1 MAEIHIRNNVCEI
14 YGNPSGG
21 DTTQLDDPGVA
32 RIVRQ
37 CGSAIQF
44 LHERNVAH
52 RQVFW
57 IKLKKQLIQ

>member
-14 YGNPSGG
+14 FGQGG